1 MITSNVKE
9 IMEDKGM
16 TYVELERLTGLSNH
30 TITRA
35 RSDSIRECRLYTL
48 ELIAKALDVR
58 IYDLFYDGLRKDG
71 NYWQEMPSAAK

>member
-48 ELIAKALDVR
+48 ELIAKALGVKIQR
-58 IYDLFYDGLRKDG
+58 LFEDGLEDG
-71 NYWQEMPSAAK
+71 GD

>member
-9 IMEDKGM
+9 IMKDKGV
-16 TYVELERLTGLSNH
+16 TYIELERRTGLSNH

-48 ELIAKALDVR
+48 EIIAKALGVHM
-58 IYDLFYDGLRKDG
+58 YDLFDYGLSEG
-71 NYWQEMPSAAK
+71 EHWEELPMPNK